1 MQPAAF
7 AGTVGERVFV
17 DRDERRN
24 LCGIEL
30 HCDPARLTPAESGKA
45 AAAGGNPG

>member
-1 MQPAAF
+1 LSTA
-7 AGTVGERVFV
+7 TNGEICV
-17 DRDERRN
+17 ESK
-24 LCGIEL
+24 L